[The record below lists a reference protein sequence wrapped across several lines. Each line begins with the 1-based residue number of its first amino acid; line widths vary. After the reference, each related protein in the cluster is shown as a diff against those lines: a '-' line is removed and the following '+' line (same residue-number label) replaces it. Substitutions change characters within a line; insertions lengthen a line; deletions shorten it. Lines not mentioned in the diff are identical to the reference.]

1 MTKKAVPISGKE
13 KKELIRQ
20 LKGIIPSIDSIL
32 TKKAMVTKYL
42 VPEGE
47 IYTLEQTPIL
57 LRVKGYLIPSL
68 KLVQKVETKLPK
80 VKVDTGAIRF
90 VTNGADVMR
99 PGITW
104 IDSEVVENEPVL
116 IVEETKE
123 SPLAIGIAKFDAVD
137 MNAMENG
144 KVIRTIHHLTDKFWS
159 FVP

>member
-13 KKELIRQ
+13 KKELIRE
-20 LKGIIPSIDSIL
+20 LKDIIPEIDTVL
-32 TKKAMVTKYL
+32 TKKAMVTRYSI
-42 VPEGE
+42 PEGE
-47 IYTLEQTPIL
+47 ILTLEKTPIL
-57 LRVKGYLIPSL
+57 LMIKGYLIPSL
-68 KLVQKVETKLPK
+68 KLVQKVETRLPR

-104 IDSEVVENEPVL
+104 IDPNVIENEPVL

-137 MNAMENG
+137 MQAMENG
-144 KVIRTIHHLTDKFWS
+144 KVIKTLHHLTDKFWS
-159 FVP
+159 FSP